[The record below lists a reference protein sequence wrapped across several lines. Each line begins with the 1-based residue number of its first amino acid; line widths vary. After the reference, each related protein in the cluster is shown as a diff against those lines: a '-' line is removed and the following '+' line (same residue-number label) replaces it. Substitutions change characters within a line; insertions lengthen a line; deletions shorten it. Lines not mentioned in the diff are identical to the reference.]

1 MTRSTSLARPV
12 NHVEMP
18 LAGLVAMS
26 VTRKEEERLMQYLR
40 IFWSIFSE
48 PEEEPE
54 MLEEEE
60 VEADEDA

>member
-1 MTRSTSLARPV
+1 
-12 NHVEMP
+12 
-18 LAGLVAMS
+18 MS